1 MLSLHF
7 SNRFEALAAL
17 LGARLAVPREDLF
30 VADEIVVPSAALRRR
45 LTLEFAQVEGVCAH
59 LRFDYLAQWL
69 WRQIAAV
76 VPGID
81 AERSPFAPE
90 VLAWRVWRALGDRD
104 WVGAHPRLAGYLAQA
119 DEVMRWELAERIAAT
134 VEQYVTYR
142 PEWLAEWLAGRPVAF
157 PGGAVPADAAW
168 QADLWRRVVAE
179 TGVSGRHPIEGF
191 IDTLS
196 RPGGTARAREAGLPE
211 RVHVVAL
218 PTMPP
223 LHARLLAALGRAIEV
238 EVYLLNPCREY
249 WFELVDPRR
258 LAWLQAAGRDA
269 GHEVGNRLLAGW
281 GKQTQAQ
288 IDGLL
293 DAAGDAVVDE
303 HLFVQPPEHTLL
315 GRLQGA
321 ILDSVEL
328 EPGSA
333 ADLAGERSVEFH
345 VAHSRT
351 RELEALHDRLLALFA
366 ADPTL
371 TPGDVLVVTPD
382 LEATAPLV
390 DAVFGTVPA
399 ERRIPYA
406 VTGRA
411 RSGQDPAARALLALL
426 SLAASRVAA
435 SELFALLQQPAVAR
449 RFGLDEA
456 ALERLH
462 GWLLASGLHWGLD
475 ATHRAGFDLPAEA
488 RHTLADALDRLFLGH
503 ALPAGA
509 ESPLPGLLPA
519 GDAEGSAAAT
529 LGAFWRYAEALR
541 WLQAESARPR
551 PAAAWARLL
560 HAALDR
566 FVAPAG
572 DELPALRELR
582 ATIARLAD
590 DVASGAGATTALPLA
605 VLRRALEARLDD
617 PARGGVP
624 SGAVSFSA
632 MSSLRGLPYRVVCAV
647 GLDDG
652 AFPTTARPPE
662 FDLIALAPRRGDR
675 QRRHDERNVF
685 LDLLLAAREHLHLS
699 WRGRSVRDNA
709 PLPPSV
715 LVAELLELL
724 AAATAEDPEDP
735 AAVAA
740 ARARLVVEHPLQS
753 FAPEL
758 FDAEADTRRRSHDAE
773 LAAALRAG
781 AMAAALPPA
790 AEAEVGDDEEEEEAD
805 AAPDPALPFFTTPL
819 PPPGPEWRTPT
830 LAQLVEFFRQPV
842 RHLLRRRLQI
852 ALQFDEAAL
861 EDDEPLVADALA
873 RRAFAERLLPPL
885 LAGLDTEAALRRAE
899 AGIEL
904 PSGTLGR
911 CQRDAEFA
919 RVAGF
924 AERVRAALAE
934 PVLDAQGAEL
944 DFDLDGERWTV
955 AAGFADLRASGLVRW
970 RWGVL
975 RGADLLEAWLHHLVL
990 AAAAPPGVAARTRWL
1005 LTNGELLLRAPEAP
1019 REKLATL
1026 LRLYRRGLA
1035 EPLRLYPKTS
1045 LALVRDGAAAA
1056 LKCWTPGERTPYA
1069 EGGEEAMRLAW
1080 RGREAEALAGDFEEL
1095 AHTVFGPLLAHAEGS
1110 ALE

>member
-157 PGGAVPADAAW
+157 PGGAAPADAAW

-196 RPGGTARAREAGLPE
+196 GPGGAARAREAGLPE

-303 HLFVQPPEHTLL
+303 HLFVRPPEHTLL

-582 ATIARLAD
+582 GTIARLAD

-624 SGAVSFSA
+624 SGTVSFSA

-735 AAVAA
+735 GSVAA
-740 ARARLVVEHPLQS
+740 ARQRLVVEHPLQS

-781 AMAAALPPA
+781 ATAAALPPV
-790 AEAEVGDDEEEEEAD
+790 AEAEVGDDENEEAD
-805 AAPDPALPFFTTPL
+805 ATPDPALPFFTTPL

-990 AAAAPPGVAARTRWL
+990 AAATPPGVAPRTRWL

-1019 REKLATL
+1019 REQLATL

-1080 RGREAEALAGDFEEL
+1080 RGREAEALAGDFEQL

>member
-7 SNRFEALAAL
+7 SNRFEALATL
-17 LGARLAVPREDLF
+17 LGAHLAAPREDLF

-59 LRFDYLAQWL
+59 LHFDYLAQWL

-104 WVGAHPRLAGYLAQA
+104 WVAQHPRLTGYLAQA

-157 PGGAVPADAAW
+157 PGGAAPADAAW

-196 RPGGTARAREAGLPE
+196 RPGGAARAREAGLPE

-258 LAWLQAAGRDA
+258 LAWLQATGRDA

-328 EPGSA
+328 DAGSA
-333 ADLAGERSVEFH
+333 ADLAGERSIEFH

-366 ADPTL
+366 ADATL

-382 LEATAPLV
+382 LEAAAPLV

-426 SLAASRVAA
+426 SLTASRVAA

-449 RFGLDEA
+449 RFGLDEP

-541 WLQAESARPR
+541 WLQAESVRPR

-624 SGAVSFSA
+624 SGAVTFSA
-632 MSSLRGLPYRVVCAV
+632 MSSLRGLPYRVVCAI

-724 AAATAEDPEDP
+724 AAATAEDPDDP
-735 AAVAA
+735 ASVAA
-740 ARARLVVEHPLQS
+740 ARQRLVVEHPLQS

-758 FDAEADTRRRSHDAE
+758 FDAAADTRRRSHDAE

-781 AMAAALPPA
+781 AVAAALPPA
-790 AEAEVGDDEEEEEAD
+790 TEAEVGDDEEEEAD
-805 AAPDPALPFFTTPL
+805 ATPDPALPFFTTPL

-830 LAQLVEFFRQPV
+830 LLQLVEFFRQPT
-842 RHLLRRRLQI
+842 RFLLRRRLQI

-861 EDDEPLVADALA
+861 EDDEPLVADTLA

-885 LAGLDTEAALRRAE
+885 LAGLEPGAALRRAE
-899 AGIEL
+899 AGVEL

-919 RVAGF
+919 RVSGF
-924 AERVRAALAE
+924 AERVREALAE
-934 PVLDAQGAEL
+934 PVLDAQGAEM
-944 DFDLDGERWTV
+944 DFDLGGERWTV

-990 AAAAPPGVAARTRWL
+990 AAAAPPGVAPRTRWL
-1005 LTNGELLLRAPEAP
+1005 LSNGELVLHAPEAP
-1019 REKLATL
+1019 REHLAAL

-1035 EPLRLYPKTS
+1035 EPLRLYPRTS
-1045 LALVRDGAAAA
+1045 LAMVQQGWAAA
-1056 LKCWTPGERTPYA
+1056 LKRWTPSERAPYA
-1069 EGGEEAMRLAW
+1069 EGGEEAIRLAW
-1080 RGREAEALAGDFEEL
+1080 RGREAEALEGDFEDL
-1095 AHTVFGPLLAHAEGS
+1095 AQAVFSPLLAHAEGS
-1110 ALE
+1110 ALK

>member
-7 SNRFEALAAL
+7 SNRFEALATL
-17 LGARLAVPREDLF
+17 LGAHLAAPREDLF
-30 VADEIVVPSAALRRR
+30 VADEIVVPSAAVRRR

-69 WRQIAAV
+69 WRQIAGV

-90 VLAWRVWRALGDRD
+90 VLAWRVWRALGDREG
-104 WVGAHPRLAGYLAQA
+104 VAAHPRLAGYLAQA

-157 PGGAVPADAAW
+157 PGGAAPADAGW
-168 QADLWRRVVAE
+168 QAELWRRIVAE

-196 RPGGTARAREAGLPE
+196 RPGGAERAREAGLPA

-303 HLFVQPPEHTLL
+303 HLFIQPPEHTLL
-315 GRLQGA
+315 GRLQTA

-328 EPGSA
+328 EAGSA
-333 ADLAGERSVEFH
+333 ADLAGERSIEFH

-371 TPGDVLVVTPD
+371 TPADVLVVTPD

-426 SLAASRVAA
+426 SLTSSRVAA

-475 ATHRAGFDLPAEA
+475 AAHRAGFDLPAET

-541 WLQAESARPR
+541 WLQAESVRPR

-572 DELPALRELR
+572 DEQPALRELR

-590 DVASGAGATTALPLA
+590 DVASGAGAATVLPLA

-624 SGAVSFSA
+624 SGAVTFSA
-632 MSSLRGLPYRVVCAV
+632 MSSLRGLPYRVVCAI

-675 QRRHDERNVF
+675 QRRHDERNVL

-724 AAATAEDPEDP
+724 AAATAEDPDEP
-735 AAVAA
+735 ASVAA
-740 ARARLVVEHPLQS
+740 ARKRLVVEHPLQS

-758 FDAEADTRRRSHDAE
+758 FDAGADARRRSHDAE

-781 AMAAALPPA
+781 AVAAALPPVA
-790 AEAEVGDDEEEEEAD
+790 ASAEDDDEEEELQ
-805 AAPDPALPFFTTPL
+805 AASDPALPFFTTPL

-830 LAQLVEFFRQPV
+830 LQQLVEFFRQPT
-842 RHLLRRRLQI
+842 RYWLRRRLQL

-861 EDDEPLVADALA
+861 DDDEPLVADALA
-873 RRAFAERLLPPL
+873 RRAFADRLLPPL
-885 LAGLDTEAALRRAE
+885 LAGVDAETAWRRAE
-899 AGIEL
+899 AGTEL
-904 PSGTLGR
+904 PSGAIG
-911 CQRDAEFA
+911 QQQMQAEFA
-919 RVAGF
+919 RVAAF
-924 AERVRAALAE
+924 ADRVRDALAE

-944 DFDLDGERWTV
+944 DFELDGEHWTV

-975 RGADLLEAWLHHLVL
+975 RGADLLEAWLQHLVL
-990 AAAAPPGVAARTRWL
+990 AAAAPAGVAARTRWL
-1005 LTNGELLLRAPEAP
+1005 LTNGELVLRAPEAP
-1019 REKLATL
+1019 REHLATL

-1056 LKCWTPGERTPYA
+1056 LKCWTPGERTPFA
-1069 EGGEEAMRLAW
+1069 EGGDESIRLAW
-1080 RGREAEALAGDFEEL
+1080 RGREAEALAGDFEPV
-1095 AHTVFGPLLAHAEGS
+1095 AQAVFGPLLAHAEGS
-1110 ALE
+1110 ALQ